1 MSPMSHASEVLLAGG
16 KIFSGGDGKGNAS
29 SGTLNKTH
37 HQQFRADEL
46 RQNTVQRNQS
56 NVT

>member
-1 MSPMSHASEVLLAGG
+1 MSPMSNAHEVLLAGG

-37 HQQFRADEL
+37 QQFRADEL